1 MKRILVADDD
11 REVVESL
18 RNELTPYCRVDTAT
32 TGLEVLQL
40 FAQRAYSGLIIDVH
54 FEKGVSG
61 LDIATM
67 LRAKHKELK
76 ILVFS
81 ATDYSDAVRQKVVD
95 IGGSFSEKPLELE
108 FVRKVMGF

>member
-11 REVVESL
+11 KEVVESL
-18 RNELTPYCRVDTAT
+18 NEALSPYCYVDIAT
-32 TGLEVLQL
+32 TGLEVLQR

-54 FEKGVSG
+54 FEKGVNG

-67 LRAKHKELK
+67 LRAKHKDLK

-81 ATDYSDAVRQKVVD
+81 ATDYSNAVRQRVVD
-95 IGGSFSEKPLELE
+95 IGGSFSEKPLEIE
-108 FVRKVMGF
+108 FIRKVMEI